1 MTTSTLQPD
10 RSTLPPAKKPRPG
23 PIPILTSLTK
33 LKLTAMA
40 TMPAALAY
48 LAAPSGINLASLP
61 LLILGVFI
69 SASGAA
75 ALNQWTERRSDRDMK
90 RTCAR
95 PLPAGDLTAPSVLL
109 FGLLLVGV
117 GVGILAFTFNWLTG
131 ALTLAAGAIY
141 WLAYTPLKR
150 MTPWCTEV
158 GAISG
163 AIPCLIGWAAAEGR
177 LDPFAWFL
185 FAILFLWQ
193 MPHFHPIAWRHR
205 EDYARANLRM
215 RAVAEP
221 SGNQAANHSIFY
233 AVALTVTTIVP
244 FFTEQTGPVFLLVAV
259 LMGAGYISHAIRF
272 RRNPDRDL
280 AARRL
285 FRFSLIYLPVVLI
298 TLSVEYALPK
308 FL

>member
-1 MTTSTLQPD
+1 MPTSILEPD
-10 RSTLPPAKKPRPG
+10 RSTLPQAKSRPG
-23 PIPILTSLTK
+23 PIAILKSLTK

-48 LAAPSGINLASLP
+48 LAAPSGTHLATLP

-75 ALNQWTERRSDRDMK
+75 ALNQWTERRSDRNMK

-95 PLPAGDLTAPSVLL
+95 PLPAGDLTAPPVFI
-109 FGLLLVGV
+109 FGLALVVIGA
-117 GVGILAFTFNWLTG
+117 GILAFTFNSLAG
-131 ALTLAAGAIY
+131 LLTLAAAAVY

-150 MTPWCTEV
+150 VTPWCTEV
-158 GAISG
+158 GAVSG
-163 AIPCLIGWAAAEGR
+163 AIPCLIGWSAAEGS
-177 LDPFAWFL
+177 LAPFAWFL

-205 EDYARANLRM
+205 EDYARARLRM

-233 AVALTVTTIVP
+233 ASVLTVTTTLP
-244 FFTEQTGPVFLLVAV
+244 FFTGHTGPVFLLVAV
-259 LMGAGYISHAIRF
+259 FMGAAYVFSTVRF
-272 RRNPDRDL
+272 RLDSDRDL

-285 FRFSLIYLPVVLI
+285 FRFSLVYLPVVLV
-298 TLSVEYALPK
+298 TLTAECCLANLI
-308 FL
+308 